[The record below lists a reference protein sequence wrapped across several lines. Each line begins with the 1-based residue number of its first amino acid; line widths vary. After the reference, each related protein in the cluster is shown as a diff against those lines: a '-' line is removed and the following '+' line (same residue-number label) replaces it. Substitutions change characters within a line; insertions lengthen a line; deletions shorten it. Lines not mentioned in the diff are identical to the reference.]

1 LEQNIEMDSKLQT
14 YIKYLKYESEI
25 NALYSLDFF
34 QIKILNELI
43 YAEEKGIQLC
53 VSDIMAFKHIASPA
67 TIHSGIKKLL
77 AKELIN
83 FRTVSD
89 TRIKYVELT
98 ALGLERFKNLSKAAP
113 KS

>member
-1 LEQNIEMDSKLQT
+1 MDNKLQA

-25 NALYSLDFF
+25 NASYKLDCF

-43 YAEEKGIQLC
+43 YAQEKGLELC
-53 VSDIMAFKHIASPA
+53 VSDLMAFKYIASPA

-77 AKELIN
+77 AKELIR

-98 ALGLERFKNLSKAAP
+98 NLGLDRFKNLSKAAP
-113 KS
+113 KN

>member
-1 LEQNIEMDSKLQT
+1 MDNKLQT

-25 NALYSLDFF
+25 NALYSLDSF

-43 YAEEKGIQLC
+43 YAEEKGVHLC
-53 VSDIMAFKHIASPA
+53 VSDLMALKHIASPT

-77 AKELIN
+77 AKELIS

-98 ALGLERFKNLSKAAP
+98 KLGLERFKNLSKIAP
-113 KS
+113 KN